1 MDAIFD
7 SLTEPQTEAVSHI
20 DVPML
25 ILAGPG
31 SGKTRVVTHRIANLL
46 NHGIPPWQI
55 AALTFTNKA
64 ADEMRARVDRLAPG
78 QSVWMGTFHRFCAQ
92 LLRRHAAMVGLSENY
107 SILDTSD
114 SKQAMKRA
122 IQPAAVST
130 SHASPDQ
137 IANSISHAKN
147 RLVTPEMMADQALN
161 PRDTIAARVY
171 PVYRQQLLTANA
183 VDFDDLLFHIANLLR
198 ENPTIREDLDG
209 RYRYIL
215 VDEYQDTNL
224 AQYAIVRALSINHP
238 NLAVTGDPDQSIYG
252 WRGADLNNILD
263 FEKDYPNVKT
273 VRLEKNYR
281 STPNVLRV
289 ADHLIQHN
297 RHRKPKSLFTDQ
309 PEGEPVVLRF
319 HEDGYQEAD
328 AIADDIT
335 SAMLSDGCRPSDF
348 AVFCRMNAMTRSLE
362 HALRNRSLPYQIVNG
377 VEFYQRREIK
387 DLMAYLLLINN
398 PNHDVALQR
407 IINVPTRGIGA
418 KTIEKLRNFADSNQI
433 PMLEAARHVDKIET
447 LAKRSAAMVKKFVT
461 LYDHLQVKSTATL
474 EDLLRYLVEEIDFD
488 AYMEKTASDDQAD
501 SPMANVDELISAA
514 VEFDRQHPEDGSLE
528 AFLEQVA
535 LVSDTDAF
543 EDASDRVTIMTLH
556 AAKGLEFKRV
566 YIIGVEDELL
576 PHKRSKNSEWE
587 IEEERRLLFV
597 GITRAE
603 ERLELSCC
611 KRRNIRGEL
620 RPVIPSP
627 FLHELPLDEIKRV
640 ESRSDRDWFDDDL
653 DQSYPDSWDL
663 PEHGSDVAS
672 RPLENPS
679 AQLPHPG
686 HTSADPSDEWID
698 TSESQDTPHV
708 EHENYNQTEQY
719 QAASTRSFDRNDLE
733 QPDNIELT
741 PFDAPLPSSRKPETK
756 SSKRDLQSSLKTAAD
771 LMAGFNQPLTI
782 FQAGTRVRHEEY
794 GEGVIIEVSG
804 RGPKRIARV
813 EFEDGEH
820 RFRLAFVKLEVL

>member
-1 MDAIFD
+1 MDAIFEN
-7 SLTEPQTEAVSHI
+7 LTEPQSEAVRHI
-20 DVPML
+20 DGPLL

-46 NHGIPPWQI
+46 DHGIPPWQI

-114 SKQAMKRA
+114 AKQAMKRA
-122 IQPAAVST
+122 IQASEVST

-147 RLVTPEMMADQALN
+147 RLVTPEMMEGQALS

-198 ENPTIREDLDG
+198 QNPAIREELDQ

-224 AQYAIVRALSINHP
+224 AQYAIVRALSINYP

-263 FEKDYPNVKT
+263 FEKDYPRVKT

-297 RHRKPKSLFTDQ
+297 QHRKPKALFTDN

-328 AIADDIT
+328 AIADDII
-335 SAMLSDGCRPSDF
+335 SAIVSEDCKPSDF

-387 DLMAYLLLINN
+387 DLLAYLHLINN

-418 KTIEKLRNFADSNQI
+418 KTVEKLRHFADENRI
-433 PMLEAARHVDKIET
+433 PILEAARHVDKIES
-447 LAKRSAAMVKKFVT
+447 LAKRSASMVKKFVT
-461 LYDHLQVKSTATL
+461 LFDHLQVKATATL
-474 EDLLRYLVEEIDFD
+474 EDLLRYLVEEIKFD
-488 AYMEKTASDDQAD
+488 AYMEKIASDDQSD

-535 LVSDTDAF
+535 LVADTDAF

-576 PHKRSKNSEWE
+576 PHKRSKESEWQ

-627 FLHELPLDEIKRV
+627 FLHELPLPEIKRV
-640 ESRSDRDWFDDDL
+640 ESQSDRNWFDDEI
-653 DQSYPDSWDL
+653 DQSYPDSWDI
-663 PEHGSDVAS
+663 PELDQ
-672 RPLENPS
+672 RPV
-679 AQLPHPG
+679 
-686 HTSADPSDEWID
+686 
-698 TSESQDTPHV
+698 SESDSTEEVATPSLYDESTDDHLPFDQTGTD
-708 EHENYNQTEQY
+708 HEAVDEMATGSAETSRIQNSSDP
-719 QAASTRSFDRNDLE
+719 AASPEKT
-733 QPDNIELT
+733 
-741 PFDAPLPSSRKPETK
+741 SRKTAV
-756 SSKRDLQSSLKTAAD
+756 QSPLKTAAD
-771 LMAGFNQPLTI
+771 LMANFNTPLTL
-782 FQAGTRVRHEEY
+782 FQTGTRVRHDEY
-794 GEGVIIEVSG
+794 GEGVILDVTG

-820 RFRLAFVKLEVL
+820 RFRLAFVKLEIL